1 MIGSFATIAN
11 STDPDRDPD
20 PEPQRGTSGGEQ
32 LGSEPPF
39 DNATERRADEPR

>member
-1 MIGSFATIAN
+1 MIGSFATLENTIEN
-11 STDPDRDPD
+11 MTE

-39 DNATERRADEPR
+39 DNAAEPRADEPR